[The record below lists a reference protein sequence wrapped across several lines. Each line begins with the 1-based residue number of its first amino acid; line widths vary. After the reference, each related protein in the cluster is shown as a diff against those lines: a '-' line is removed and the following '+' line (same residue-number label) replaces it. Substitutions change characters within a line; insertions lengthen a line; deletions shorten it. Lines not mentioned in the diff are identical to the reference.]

1 MKKLIIINGTMG
13 VGKTS
18 VGQLLN
24 ESIPNSAFIDGD
36 WCCKV
41 DSPLTESIK
50 KLYIEN
56 IKSILNNYLLSS
68 AVTDIIFC
76 WVIHKNEILYNIIN
90 NVDLKNI
97 KVYIITLQANELS
110 LKSRITKRLEYEKR
124 DNNELKRSLYYQQ
137 KFYKNMPSYKID
149 TSNIN
154 VQDVAEKICE
164 IVADESKS
172 ICNNSKQFN
181 NVLDL

>member
-1 MKKLIIINGTMG
+1 M
-13 VGKTS
+13 
-18 VGQLLN
+18 
-24 ESIPNSAFIDGD
+24 
-36 WCCKV
+36 
-41 DSPLTESIK
+41 
-50 KLYIEN
+50 
-56 IKSILNNYLLSS
+56 
-68 AVTDIIFC
+68 
-76 WVIHKNEILYNIIN
+76 YNIIN